1 MKESSW
7 VGSAIV
13 ADDQGTPMPELTF
26 DITPDGP
33 SRVVIA
39 VAGEVDM
46 ATAPSLADCLA
57 DNADRDVI
65 LDLSGVAF
73 LDSSGLTALI
83 NAHRALREAGHTL
96 RTTGERDNVL
106 KVLQIADLTSILHDD
121 SDS

>member
-1 MKESSW
+1 
-7 VGSAIV
+7 
-13 ADDQGTPMPELTF
+13 MPELTF

-46 ATAPSLADCLA
+46 ATAPSLAECLA
-57 DNADRDVI
+57 DHADHDVI
-65 LDLSGVAF
+65 LDLSGVGF

-83 NAHRALREAGHTL
+83 NGHRVLRESGHIL

-106 KVLQIADLTSILHDD
+106 KVLEIADLTSILHGEND
-121 SDS
+121 S